1 MGMRKALGKG
11 IEALIPK
18 VSRVSSVEV
27 VSIDIDKIKPNKYQS
42 RMQFDQEKLK
52 ELANSIKR
60 EGVVQPIIV
69 SPSGEDYQLV
79 AGERRWCAAKM
90 AELKEIPAV
99 VRRVTDREMFE
110 ISLIENIQRENL
122 NPIEEAQAFQRL
134 MKEFNLTQQ
143 ELADHLGKTRST
155 VANILRL
162 VNLPEEIKEFVSSKL
177 ISAGHA
183 RVLLS
188 IPGEKKRIDLA
199 RKILKEKLTVRETE
213 DIIDRL
219 RVRRAPS
226 KKGVTGKEK
235 SPEVIELEEELQ
247 RILGTKVRIKY
258 TGSGRFSTQAGGKV
272 QGKIEIEYYSL
283 EDLERIVELLK
294 SQ

>member
-1 MGMRKALGKG
+1 MRKALGKG

-18 VSRVSSVEV
+18 VSRAASIEV

-42 RMQFDQEKLK
+42 RTQFDQEKLK
-52 ELANSIKR
+52 ELASSIKR

-69 SPSGEDYQLV
+69 SPSGDNYQLV
-79 AGERRWCAAKM
+79 AGERRWWAAKM
-90 AELKEIPAV
+90 AELKEIPAL
-99 VRRVTDREMFE
+99 VRTVTDREMFE
-110 ISLIENIQRENL
+110 ISLIENIQREDL

-134 MKEFNLTQQ
+134 MKEFNLSQQ

-162 VNLPEEIKEFVSSKL
+162 INLPEEIKEFVSGKL

-213 DIIDRL
+213 DIVERL
-219 RVRRAPS
+219 KVKGMPSGKRVAQ
-226 KKGVTGKEK
+226 KEK

-247 RILGTKVRIKY
+247 RILGTKVRIKS
-258 TGSGRFSTQAGGKV
+258 TRSGRFSPGEGGKV

-283 EDLERIVELLK
+283 EDLERIIELLRI
-294 SQ
+294 

>member
-1 MGMRKALGKG
+1 MRKALGKG

-18 VSRVSSVEV
+18 VSRAAPMEI
-27 VSIDIDKIKPNKYQS
+27 VSIDINKIKPNKYQS

-52 ELANSIKR
+52 ELANSIKGK
-60 EGVVQPIIV
+60 GVVQPIIV
-69 SPSGEDYQLV
+69 SPSGENYQLV
-79 AGERRWCAAKM
+79 AGERRWWAAKM

-110 ISLIENIQRENL
+110 ISLIENIQREDL
-122 NPIEEAQAFQRL
+122 NPIEEATAFERL

-162 VNLPEEIKEFVSSKL
+162 INLPEEIKEFVSRKL

-188 IPGEKKRIDLA
+188 IAGEEKRIDLA

-213 DIIDRL
+213 DIVERL
-219 RVRRAPS
+219 RVKRTPS
-226 KKGVTGKEK
+226 GKRVARKEK
-235 SPEVIELEEELQ
+235 SPEVVELEEELQ
-247 RILGTKVRIKY
+247 RILGTKVRIKS
-258 TGSGRFSTQAGGKV
+258 TGSGRFSLGEGGKV
-272 QGKIEIEYYSL
+272 RGKIEIEYYSL

-294 SQ
+294 S

>member
-1 MGMRKALGKG
+1 MRKALGKG

-18 VSRVSSVEV
+18 VSRVAPMEI
-27 VSIDIDKIKPNKYQS
+27 VSIDINKIKPNKYQS

-52 ELANSIKR
+52 ELANSIKGK
-60 EGVVQPIIV
+60 GVVQPIIV
-69 SPSGEDYQLV
+69 SPSGENYQLV
-79 AGERRWCAAKM
+79 AGERRWWAAKM

-99 VRRVTDREMFE
+99 VKRVTDREMFE
-110 ISLIENIQRENL
+110 ISLIENIQREDL
-122 NPIEEAQAFQRL
+122 NPIEEATAFERL

-162 VNLPEEIKEFVSSKL
+162 INLPEEIKEFVFRKL

-188 IPGEKKRIDLA
+188 IAGEEKRIDLA

-213 DIIDRL
+213 DIVERL
-219 RVRRAPS
+219 RLKRAPS
-226 KKGVTGKEK
+226 GKRVAQKEK
-235 SPEVIELEEELQ
+235 SPEVVELEEELQ
-247 RILGTKVRIKY
+247 RILGTKVRIKS
-258 TGSGRFSTQAGGKV
+258 TGSGRSSPGGGGKV
-272 QGKIEIEYYSL
+272 RGKIEIEYYSL

-294 SQ
+294 S

>member
-1 MGMRKALGKG
+1 MRKALGKG
-11 IEALIPK
+11 IEALIPR
-18 VSRVSSVEV
+18 VSRVAPIEV
-27 VSIDIDKIKPNKYQS
+27 ISIDINRIKPNKYQS
-42 RMQFDQEKLK
+42 RMEFDQEKLK
-52 ELANSIKR
+52 ELASSIKR

-69 SPSGEDYQLV
+69 SPSGDNYQLV
-79 AGERRWCAAKM
+79 AGERRWWAAKM

-110 ISLIENIQRENL
+110 ISLIENIQREDL
-122 NPIEEAQAFQRL
+122 NPIEEARAFQRL
-134 MKEFNLTQQ
+134 MKEFNLSQQ
-143 ELADHLGKTRST
+143 ELADHLGKTRPT

-162 VNLPEEIKEFVSSKL
+162 INLPEEIKELVSGKL

-213 DIIDRL
+213 DIVERWKVKGMPSGK
-219 RVRRAPS
+219 RVAR
-226 KKGVTGKEK
+226 KEK

-247 RILGTKVRIKY
+247 RILGTKVRIKS
-258 TGSGRFSTQAGGKV
+258 TRSGRFSPGEGGKV
-272 QGKIEIEYYSL
+272 QGRIEIEYYSL
-283 EDLERIVELLK
+283 EDLERIIELLRI
-294 SQ
+294 

>member
-1 MGMRKALGKG
+1 MRKALGKG

-18 VSRVSSVEV
+18 VSRVAPMEI
-27 VSIDIDKIKPNKYQS
+27 VSIDINKIKPNKYQS

-60 EGVVQPIIV
+60 KGVVQPIIV
-69 SPSGEDYQLV
+69 SPSGENYQLI
-79 AGERRWCAAKM
+79 AGERRWWAAKM

-110 ISLIENIQRENL
+110 ISLIENIQREDL
-122 NPIEEAQAFQRL
+122 NPIEEATAFERL

-162 VNLPEEIKEFVSSKL
+162 INLPEEIKEFVFRKL

-188 IPGEKKRIDLA
+188 IAGEEKRIDLA

-213 DIIDRL
+213 DIVERL
-219 RVRRAPS
+219 RLKRTPS
-226 KKGVTGKEK
+226 GKRVAQKEK
-235 SPEVIELEEELQ
+235 SPEVVELEEELQ
-247 RILGTKVRIKY
+247 RILGTKVRIKS
-258 TGSGRFSTQAGGKV
+258 TGSGRSSPGEGGKV
-272 QGKIEIEYYSL
+272 RGKIEIEYYSL

-294 SQ
+294 S

>member
-1 MGMRKALGKG
+1 MRKALGKG

-18 VSRVSSVEV
+18 VSRVAPMEV
-27 VSIDIDKIKPNKYQS
+27 VSIDVNKIKPNKYQS

-52 ELANSIKR
+52 ELASSIKR
-60 EGVVQPIIV
+60 DGVVQPIIV
-69 SPSGEDYQLV
+69 SPSGENYQLV
-79 AGERRWCAAKM
+79 VGERRWWAAKM

-99 VRRVTDREMFE
+99 VKRVTDREMFE
-110 ISLIENIQRENL
+110 ISLIENIQREDL
-122 NPIEEAQAFQRL
+122 NPIEEATAFERL

-162 VNLPEEIKEFVSSKL
+162 INLPEEIREFVSSNL

-188 IPGEKKRIDLA
+188 IKGEKKRIDLA

-213 DIIDRL
+213 DIVERL
-219 RVRRAPS
+219 RLKRAPS
-226 KKGVTGKEK
+226 GKRVTEKGK
-235 SPEVIELEEELQ
+235 SPEVVELEEELQ
-247 RILGTKVRIKY
+247 RIMGTKVRIKS
-258 TGSGRFSTQAGGKV
+258 TGSGRFSPGKGGKV
-272 QGKIEIEYYSL
+272 RGKIEIEYYSL
-283 EDLERIVELLK
+283 EDLERIVELLR
-294 SQ
+294 S